1 MEAAMPTL
9 TLEERPSL
17 SGDDFFQPSNPQ
29 KGDPW
34 LVIERVL
41 VDASG
46 ITVGSLTVRGTFMK
60 VDPPSDP
67 LIAANATH
75 RITGLPGRQ
84 GDICVQGVFRYSD
97 EPKIIAIVGGTDH
110 FRNARGTLTIHFA
123 AGTRT
128 LVFDY
133 LG

>member
-9 TLEERPSL
+9 TLEERESPN
-17 SGDDFFQPSNPQ
+17 DFFQPNNPQ
-29 KGDPW
+29 TGDPW

-41 VDASG
+41 VDVG
-46 ITVGSLTVRGTFMK
+46 GNPVGSLTVRGTFMK

-67 LIAANATH
+67 LIAVNGTH
-75 RITGLPGRQ
+75 RITGLPGSM

-97 EPKIIAIVGGTDH
+97 EPKIIAIIGGTDH
-110 FRNARGTLTIHFA
+110 FKNARGSLTIHFA